1 MRILQLTGQIL
12 RKKKAF
18 TKDEQGIAAVEFAL
32 VVPLLI
38 IIFFGSVELSN
49 AVTVD
54 RKVSQV
60 ALTMADLV
68 AQSKDRV
75 TPNEMNEY
83 FNLSD
88 TMVAPFSAAD
98 MEIVVSSI
106 TADENGD
113 LEVDWSHANSNGT
126 KWSKGAV
133 PPVTIPPEVATPNS
147 SVVVTEVK
155 YEFKPLFGAIFND
168 ITGASSINLES
179 IYFLQPRQLDT
190 VPCNGC

>member
-1 MRILQLTGQIL
+1 MRNLQLTGKLL
-12 RKKKAF
+12 RTKKML
-18 TKDEQGIAAVEFAL
+18 TRDEQGLAAVEFAL

-49 AVTVD
+49 ALTVD

-75 TPNEMNEY
+75 TPNEMDEY

-98 MEIVVSSI
+98 MEIVVSSV

-113 LEVDWSHANSNGT
+113 LAVDWSHANANGS
-126 KWSKGAV
+126 KWSEGSV
-133 PPVTIPPEVATPNS
+133 PPITIPNEVATPNS
-147 SVVVTEVK
+147 SIVVTEVK

-168 ITGASSINLES
+168 ITGSSSIDLES
-179 IYFLQPRQLDT
+179 VYFLQPRQLDT

>member
-1 MRILQLTGQIL
+1 MQILQLTSQLL
-12 RKKKAF
+12 RIRRTFAEN
-18 TKDEQGIAAVEFAL
+18 EQGIAAVEFAL

-38 IIFFGSVELSN
+38 VLFFGSVELSN

-75 TPNEMNEY
+75 TPNEINEY
-83 FNLSD
+83 FDLSD

-98 MEIVVSSI
+98 MEIVVSSVS
-106 TADENGD
+106 ADEDGN
-113 LEVDWSHANSNGT
+113 LEVDWSHANSNGS

-133 PPVTIPPEVATPNS
+133 PPITIPPEVATPNS
-147 SVVVTEVK
+147 SIVVTEVK

-168 ITGASSINLES
+168 ITGSSAIDLES
-179 IYFLQPRQLDT
+179 TYFLQPRQLDT

>member
-1 MRILQLTGQIL
+1 MHMLRIC
-12 RKKKAF
+12 RKVSRAKRSF
-18 TKDEQGIAAVEFAL
+18 TEDQNGVAAVEFAL
-32 VVPLLI
+32 VVPILI
-38 IIFFGSVELSN
+38 VLFFGSVELSN

-83 FNLSD
+83 FDLSD

-98 MEIVVSSI
+98 MEIVVSSVS
-106 TADENGD
+106 ADEDGN
-113 LEVDWSHANSNGT
+113 LEVDWSHANSNGS

-133 PPVTIPPEVATPNS
+133 PPITIPDEVATPNS
-147 SVVVTEVK
+147 SIVVTEVK
-155 YEFKPLFGAIFND
+155 FEFKPLFGAIFND
-168 ITGASSINLES
+168 ITGSSAINLES
-179 IYFLQPRQLDT
+179 TYFLQPRQLDT